1 MCGIDVEKS
10 PGDAGILEHVFG
22 SRFQSQGLGLREVKP
37 ARLILLPVK
46 DRDGDD
52 AAGTGLS
59 ALPSPLQY
67 GHCAYRGRG
76 FLVGI
81 ETPRVL
87 TTGGRG
93 QRKQ

>member
-10 PGDAGILEHVFG
+10 PGDARVLEHIFG
-22 SRFQSQGLGLREVKP
+22 SRFQSQGFGLGEVKP
-37 ARLILLPVK
+37 ARLILFPVE

-52 AAGTGLS
+52 AAGAGLS
-59 ALPSPLQY
+59 ALTSPLQY

-81 ETPRVL
+81 ETPGVL
-87 TTGGRG
+87 SAGGRG